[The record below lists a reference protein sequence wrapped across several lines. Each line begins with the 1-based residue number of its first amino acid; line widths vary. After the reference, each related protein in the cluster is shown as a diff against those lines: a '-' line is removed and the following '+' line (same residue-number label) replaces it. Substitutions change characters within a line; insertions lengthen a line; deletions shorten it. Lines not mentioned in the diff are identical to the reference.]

1 MRIAIGGFSH
11 ETNCFGPVPLP
22 REVFER
28 CIYDADTFFKS
39 NTGVRNASGGFIDE
53 AKSQNVELVC
63 TLLGARNPSAPA
75 DQGAFED
82 YLKNLVDALWT
93 AHSQE
98 PLDGILLSMHG
109 AGVTQGFDDLEGE
122 TLRAVREKFGSSIP
136 IAIHLDLHANY
147 SGDMLALSNISVGY
161 KGYPH
166 VDIYETARDTLRILC
181 QMIREKACYH
191 QALVS
196 LPWLLAPG
204 FGVTLFGAGRDVQQ
218 LSKRLVAE
226 NDDLL
231 DATFFHGFA
240 YADVPFAG
248 ASVVTVAKTEEA
260 AQRFAKEIA
269 RYAWSRRADFVAPI
283 NSAETAMD
291 LAEAAE
297 GLALIHESSDNPGGG
312 SPGDGTHLLREM
324 LKRDLPSAF
333 GFIRDEE
340 VVQQALKAGVGST
353 ITCKLGGKT
362 DKLHGEPIELKN
374 AYVKTISDGRFVQK
388 NPMGKGAQENYGPTV
403 QLVVGNVRIVVC
415 SILTQTKDDG
425 PFTVA
430 GVDWRELK
438 VLALKSTHHFKGWW
452 FDQVDTIIPCD
463 SPGVHSSD
471 LRVFD
476 FKKANKNYYPFR
488 DVQWDI

>member
-11 ETNCFGPVPLP
+11 ETNCFGPVPFP
-22 REVFER
+22 REVFEW
-28 CIYDADTFFKS
+28 CITGPEYYVAR
-39 NTGVRNASGGFIDE
+39 NTGVRSAGGGYIDE
-53 AKSQNVELVC
+53 AEVQCAQLVFGP
-63 TLLGARNPSAPA
+63 LGVRNPSAPVVQ
-75 DQGAFED
+75 DAFED
-82 YLKNLVDALWT
+82 YLKDLVDAFWQ
-93 AHSQE
+93 AHCQQ

-122 TLRAVREKFGSSIP
+122 TLRAVRQRFGDAMP

-147 SGDMLALSNISVGY
+147 SEEMRALSNISVGY
-161 KGYPH
+161 KSYPH
-166 VDIYETARDTLRILC
+166 VDIYETARDTLRLLC
-181 QMIREKACYH
+181 QMIREKACYR

-204 FGVTLFGAGRDVQQ
+204 FGVTLSGAGHDVQQ

-240 YADVPFAG
+240 YADVAFAG
-248 ASVVTVAKTEEA
+248 ASVVTVARTEEA
-260 AQRFAKEIA
+260 AQRFAKELA
-269 RYAWSRRADFVAPI
+269 RYAWSRRKDFIAPI
-283 NSAETAMD
+283 NSAEKAME

-297 GLALIHESSDNPGGG
+297 GLALVHESSDNPGGG
-312 SPGDGTHLLREM
+312 TPGDGTHLLREM

-340 VVQQALKAGVGST
+340 VVKQAVQAGVGST
-353 ITCKLGGKT
+353 ISCRLGGKT
-362 DKLHGEPIELKN
+362 DTLHGAPIELEK
-374 AYVKTISDGRFVQK
+374 AYVKAISDGHYIQK
-388 NPMGKGAQENYGPTV
+388 NPMGKGAKDSLGTTV
-403 QLVVGNVRIVVC
+403 LLVVGNVQIVV
-415 SILTQTKDDG
+415 SGALTQTKDDG
-425 PFTVA
+425 PFTTV

-452 FDQVDTIIPCD
+452 YDKVNTIIPCD

-471 LRVFD
+471 LSVFN
-476 FKKANKNYYPFR
+476 FKKANKNHYPFR
-488 DVQWDI
+488 DVQWSI

>member
-11 ETNCFGPVPLP
+11 ETNCFGPVPFP

-28 CIYDADTFFKS
+28 CITEPEDYVEY
-39 NTGVRNASGGFIDE
+39 NTGVRSAGGGYIDE
-53 AKSQNVELVC
+53 ARAQSAQLVFGP
-63 TLLGARNPSAPA
+63 LGVRNPSAPVVQ
-75 DQGAFED
+75 DAFED
-82 YLKNLVDALWT
+82 YLKNLVNTLWDAHCE
-93 AHSQE
+93 A

-109 AGVTQGFDDLEGE
+109 AGVAQGYDDLEGE
-122 TLRAVREKFGSSIP
+122 TLRAVRQRFGDAMP

-147 SGDMLALSNISVGY
+147 SEEMRALSNISVGY
-161 KGYPH
+161 KSYPH
-166 VDIYETARDTLRILC
+166 VDIYETARDTLRLLC
-181 QMIREKACYH
+181 QMIREKVCYR

-196 LPWLLAPG
+196 MPWLLAPG
-204 FGVTLFGAGRDVQQ
+204 FGVTLSGAGHDVQQ
-218 LSKRLVAE
+218 LSKRLVEE
-226 NDDLL
+226 NEELL

-240 YADVPFAG
+240 YADVAFAG
-248 ASVVTVAKTEEA
+248 ASVVTVARTDEA

-269 RYAWSRRADFVAPI
+269 RYAWSRRADFTAPI

-312 SPGDGTHLLREM
+312 TPGDGTHLLREM

-340 VVQQALKAGVGST
+340 VVKQAVQAGVGST
-353 ITCKLGGKT
+353 ISCRLGGKT
-362 DKLHGEPIELKN
+362 DTLHGAPIELN
-374 AYVKTISDGRFVQK
+374 SAYVKAISDGRFVQK
-388 NPMGKGAQENYGPTV
+388 NPMGKGAVNDLGTTV
-403 QLVVGNVRIVVC
+403 LLVVGNVQIVVC
-415 SILTQTKDDG
+415 GALTQTKDDG
-425 PFTVA
+425 PFTTV

-452 FDQVDTIIPCD
+452 YNQVPTIIPCN

-471 LRVFD
+471 LSVFN
-476 FKKANKNYYPFR
+476 FKKANKNHYPFR
-488 DVQWDI
+488 DVQWSI